1 MSGNSAAFSPITLV
15 SRFDDMLIVLL
26 FLLSSSAC
34 AQMPESEPAS
44 WSVLKLVQFH
54 LSIKKNLAVPDVYKM
69 LYQANFGVEHLLS
82 DTAGVRSYLM
92 EEMAAMD
99 TTLEEEALIERIS
112 TDGEVVRVNLRPFR
126 KQNLD
131 PELLIRAM
139 FASAAAMKPDT
150 LLFVRQWREF
160 RDLVRYGLLS
170 FPLPA
175 VEELNARIEAGE
187 IVPVHHSE
195 RYKFSNSPAYRVVL
209 RRVFERMFGRAVP
222 EI

>member
-1 MSGNSAAFSPITLV
+1 
-15 SRFDDMLIVLL
+15 
-26 FLLSSSAC
+26 
-34 AQMPESEPAS
+34 MPESEPAS

-54 LSIKKNLAVPDVYKM
+54 LSIKKNLAVQDVYKM

-82 DTAGVRSYLM
+82 DTAGVRSYLI
-92 EEMAAMD
+92 EEMATMD

-160 RDLVRYGLLS
+160 RDLVRYGLLN
-170 FPLPA
+170 FPMSD
-175 VEELNARIEAGE
+175 VERLSATVEAGE
-187 IVPVHHSE
+187 IPPMHHSAE
-195 RYKFSNSPAYRVVL
+195 YKVANRPAYRVVL
-209 RRVFERMFGRAVP
+209 WRVFARMAGHL
-222 EI
+222 